1 MGAWAKNTDSINTLP
16 NNTQC
21 VNIGENRE
29 NVVSPTQCVTQ
40 CVINKEN
47 SNDLPVQN
55 PTQQPDDTTQ
65 CVNDKASW
73 KIGICKHF
81 GKTFEKRTTWQLFCN
96 EQCRL
101 DFHGVTSIA
110 QLYKRR
116 KKG

>member
-1 MGAWAKNTDSINTLP
+1 MGAWAKNTDNINTLP

-29 NVVSPTQCVTQ
+29 NVVSPTQ

-73 KIGICKHF
+73 KIGICKHC
-81 GKTFEKRTTWQLFCN
+81 GKTFEKRTTWQLFCK